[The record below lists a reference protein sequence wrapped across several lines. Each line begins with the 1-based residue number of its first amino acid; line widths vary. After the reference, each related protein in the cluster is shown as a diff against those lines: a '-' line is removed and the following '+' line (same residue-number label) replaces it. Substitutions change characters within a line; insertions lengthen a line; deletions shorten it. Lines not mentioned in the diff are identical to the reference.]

1 MYVTLAFGLSDVG
14 GGEMVIIGIIALL
27 LFGKNL
33 PTVSRN
39 IGRAMAE
46 FKKTL
51 SAASSEIKKEMD
63 AAAAEVE
70 SATRDIKIDNPIDDV
85 KKTLNTAMSDNSSSS
100 SGSTPGSYES
110 STKEAD
116 RPKIAPPAVSKAASL
131 DAMPRNI
138 PQPGKNPTPLA

>member
-1 MYVTLAFGLSDVG
+1 MYVTLAFGFSDVG

-70 SATRDIKIDNPIDDV
+70 SATRDVKIDNPIDDV
-85 KKTLNTAMSDNSSSS
+85 KKSLNSALSDTSSSPATSTS
-100 SGSTPGSYES
+100 SYDAPAKES
-110 STKEAD
+110 E

-131 DAMPRNI
+131 DALPRNI
-138 PQPGKNPTPLA
+138 PEPTKVPPPLA

>member
-1 MYVTLAFGLSDVG
+1 MYVTLAFGFSDVG
-14 GGEMVIIGIIALL
+14 GGEMVVIGIIALL

-51 SAASSEIKKEMD
+51 SAASNEIKKEMD

-70 SATRDIKIDNPIDDV
+70 SATRDVKIDNPLDDV
-85 KKTLNTAMSDNSSSS
+85 KRALSDSPSS
-100 SGSTPGSYES
+100 SGSSTPGSYES
-110 STKEAD
+110 SSKESE

-131 DAMPRNI
+131 DALPRNI
-138 PQPGKNPTPLA
+138 PEPSKIPPPLT